1 MCVCLLT
8 RSFPFQI
15 NYFLIYLFSTF
26 FDGFFCTR
34 RPSSYSGCVCVLSLP
49 THHAAAL
56 AFVDKCYSRKIIVET
71 DSLGRFTISPP
82 TTTRSL
88 HLPSQCL
95 KQRQWHIFGS
105 HRYIFLIWSSVFSTS
120 RTTWNKS
127 TVCVFSLP
135 THHTDALAIVDKCY
149 LGKNHRLDRFL
160 SVDSLFHHKQ
170 AH

>member
-49 THHAAAL
+49 THHGAAL

-82 TTTRSL
+82 TSTRSL
-88 HLPSQCL
+88 HLLCHGL
-95 KQRQWHIFGS
+95 K
-105 HRYIFLIWSSVFSTS
+105 
-120 RTTWNKS
+120 
-127 TVCVFSLP
+127 
-135 THHTDALAIVDKCY
+135 
-149 LGKNHRLDRFL
+149 RLKYFWFT
-160 SVDSLFHHKQ
+160 SLFLFNLVFCILNLQDNMEQKYSVCLFTPNSSYRCLGYCWQ
-170 AH
+170 MLLMQKSSFR